1 MAPDRLVAPRGPA
14 SCSSKPVVS
23 VWADWQVDYRRSP
36 DRNLAADDAA
46 PIMAKPETKSRAGI
60 KLPRKWL
67 RTRDARRNTELGF
80 PSRTFMVR
88 RNPPTFCGYTEQRQ
102 AALIRREH
110 NYLARVRYVR
120 FSIFFNVR
128 DDGDDTIGIG
138 ALQLDTETELRDVA
152 LAAESSAF

>member
-67 RTRDARRNTELGF
+67 GAGDARRRTDLGY
-80 PSRTFMVR
+80 PSRTVIVR
-88 RNPPTFCGYTEQRQ
+88 QNPPPLCGYTRQ
-102 AALIRREH
+102 QQAVLFRR
-110 NYLARVRYVR
+110 
-120 FSIFFNVR
+120 
-128 DDGDDTIGIG
+128 
-138 ALQLDTETELRDVA
+138 
-152 LAAESSAF
+152 